1 MTNNISNINNTAH
14 NKNLDKTTF
23 DEQPAYET
31 RVSQAKKIL
40 QSFAPND
47 IKVDTNTKFISLIE
61 SVRALSPEL
70 QCKVLDGLNYA
81 KNTLHNINQNSAIA
95 TKSSCQSTES
105 IEKTIT
111 FNILD
116 MLDNLTMRQQNIME
130 AFLRVFTS
138 MYNASA
144 KADASMSIVFEQ
156 LVHLQSSETKN
167 ASWANF
173 AGALAGS
180 AINATGAV
188 FMAGAELAK
197 PAGKIDDIAE
207 NQEQNT
213 DKPDSQTRIKSKE
226 DMANAKARLAEI
238 ENQQKDL
245 SNNKNIEDNDKQEQ
259 SSKLQKEKESI
270 TNKIK
275 DKEKINS
282 HNLRYGITS
291 SISHTNNLFQS
302 IANPQRCPQINLIDR
317 EGMRVLYEKQDTAG
331 SELLPQ
337 AKDPE
342 TTAQWIERCLAGS
355 EPIPESLKIQMA
367 CCLVAT
373 GEAATISDGLARVNQ
388 AF

>member
-197 PAGKIDDIAE
+197 PAGKIDDIEE

-302 IANPQRCPQINLIDR
+302 IANLSQYGGTVAAEHTRAEKDLAEQAKNVMHSVMSSYLDQINRDVQGRDQALNLLQQIIQTIIDTDSAIVQGIR
-317 EGMRVLYEKQDTAG
+317 
-331 SELLPQ
+331 S
-337 AKDPE
+337 
-342 TTAQWIERCLAGS
+342 
-355 EPIPESLKIQMA
+355 
-367 CCLVAT
+367 
-373 GEAATISDGLARVNQ
+373 
-388 AF
+388 

>member
-23 DEQPAYET
+23 DEQPGYET

-81 KNTLHNINQNSAIA
+81 KNTLHNINQNSAVA

-144 KADASMSIVFEQ
+144 MADASMSIVFEQ
-156 LVHLQSSETKN
+156 LVQLQSDETKN
-167 ASWANF
+167 ASWANLT
-173 AGALAGS
+173 GALAGS

-207 NQEQNT
+207 NQEQNAE
-213 DKPDSQTRIKSKE
+213 KPEDQTRIRSKE

-259 SSKLQKEKESI
+259 SSKLQKESI

-302 IANPQRCPQINLIDR
+302 IANLSQYGGTVAAEHTRAEKDLAEQAKNVMHSVMSSYLDQINRDVQGRDQALNLLQQIIQTIIDTDSAIVQGIR
-317 EGMRVLYEKQDTAG
+317 
-331 SELLPQ
+331 S
-337 AKDPE
+337 
-342 TTAQWIERCLAGS
+342 
-355 EPIPESLKIQMA
+355 
-367 CCLVAT
+367 
-373 GEAATISDGLARVNQ
+373 
-388 AF
+388 

>member
-275 DKEKINS
+275 DKESINR
-282 HNLRYGITS
+282 HNLSYGITI

-302 IANPQRCPQINLIDR
+302 IANLSQYGGTVAAEHTRAEKDLAEQAKNVMHSVMSSYLDQINRDVQGRDQALNLLQQIIQTIIDTDSAIVQGIR
-317 EGMRVLYEKQDTAG
+317 
-331 SELLPQ
+331 S
-337 AKDPE
+337 
-342 TTAQWIERCLAGS
+342 
-355 EPIPESLKIQMA
+355 
-367 CCLVAT
+367 
-373 GEAATISDGLARVNQ
+373 
-388 AF
+388 

>member
-302 IANPQRCPQINLIDR
+302 IANLSQYGVTVAAEHTRAEKDLAEQAKNVMHSVMSSYLDQINRDVQGRDQALNLLQQIIQTIIDTDSAIVQGIR
-317 EGMRVLYEKQDTAG
+317 
-331 SELLPQ
+331 S
-337 AKDPE
+337 
-342 TTAQWIERCLAGS
+342 
-355 EPIPESLKIQMA
+355 
-367 CCLVAT
+367 
-373 GEAATISDGLARVNQ
+373 
-388 AF
+388 

>member
-61 SVRALSPEL
+61 SARALSPEL

-302 IANPQRCPQINLIDR
+302 IANLSQYGGTVAAEHTRAEKDLAEQAKNVMHSVMSSYLDQINRDVQGRDQALNLLQQIIQTIIDTDSAIVQGIR
-317 EGMRVLYEKQDTAG
+317 
-331 SELLPQ
+331 S
-337 AKDPE
+337 
-342 TTAQWIERCLAGS
+342 
-355 EPIPESLKIQMA
+355 
-367 CCLVAT
+367 
-373 GEAATISDGLARVNQ
+373 
-388 AF
+388 

>member
-226 DMANAKARLAEI
+226 DMANAKTRLAEI

-302 IANPQRCPQINLIDR
+302 IANLSQYGGTVAAEHTRAEKDLAEQAKNVMHSVMSSYLDQINRDVQGRDQALNLLQQIIQTIIDTDSAIVQGIR
-317 EGMRVLYEKQDTAG
+317 
-331 SELLPQ
+331 S
-337 AKDPE
+337 
-342 TTAQWIERCLAGS
+342 
-355 EPIPESLKIQMA
+355 
-367 CCLVAT
+367 
-373 GEAATISDGLARVNQ
+373 
-388 AF
+388 

>member
-23 DEQPAYET
+23 DEQPGYET

-40 QSFAPND
+40 QSFSSND

-81 KNTLHNINQNSAIA
+81 KNTLHNINQNSAVA

-156 LVHLQSSETKN
+156 LVKLQSDETKN
-167 ASWANF
+167 ASWANLT
-173 AGALAGS
+173 GALVGS

-213 DKPDSQTRIKSKE
+213 DKPDDQTRIRSKE
-226 DMANAKARLAEI
+226 DMANAKTRLAKI
-238 ENQQKDL
+238 EEQQKEL
-245 SNNKNIEDNDKQEQ
+245 SKNQDIEDNDKQEQ

-282 HNLRYGITS
+282 HNLKYGITS

-302 IANPQRCPQINLIDR
+302 IANLSQYGGTVAAEHTRAEKDLAEQAKNVMHSVMSSYLDQINRDVQGRDQALNLLQQIIQTIIDTDSAIVQGIR
-317 EGMRVLYEKQDTAG
+317 
-331 SELLPQ
+331 S
-337 AKDPE
+337 
-342 TTAQWIERCLAGS
+342 
-355 EPIPESLKIQMA
+355 
-367 CCLVAT
+367 
-373 GEAATISDGLARVNQ
+373 
-388 AF
+388 

>member
-70 QCKVLDGLNYA
+70 QCKVLDGLNCA

-302 IANPQRCPQINLIDR
+302 IANLSQYGGTVAAEHTRAEKDLAEQAKNVMHSVMSSYLDQINRDVQGRDQALNLLQQIIQTIIDTDSAIVQGIR
-317 EGMRVLYEKQDTAG
+317 
-331 SELLPQ
+331 S
-337 AKDPE
+337 
-342 TTAQWIERCLAGS
+342 
-355 EPIPESLKIQMA
+355 
-367 CCLVAT
+367 
-373 GEAATISDGLARVNQ
+373 
-388 AF
+388 

>member
-302 IANPQRCPQINLIDR
+302 IANLSQYGGTVAAEHTRAEKDLAEQAKNVMHSVMSSYLDQINRDVQGRDQELNLLQQIIQTIIDTDSAIVQGIR
-317 EGMRVLYEKQDTAG
+317 
-331 SELLPQ
+331 S
-337 AKDPE
+337 
-342 TTAQWIERCLAGS
+342 
-355 EPIPESLKIQMA
+355 
-367 CCLVAT
+367 
-373 GEAATISDGLARVNQ
+373 
-388 AF
+388 

>member
-302 IANPQRCPQINLIDR
+302 IANLSQYGGTVAAEHTRAEKDLAEQAKNVMHSVMSSYLDQINRDVQGRDQALNLLQQIIQTIIDTDSAIVQGIR
-317 EGMRVLYEKQDTAG
+317 DRKSV
-331 SELLPQ
+331 
-337 AKDPE
+337 
-342 TTAQWIERCLAGS
+342 
-355 EPIPESLKIQMA
+355 
-367 CCLVAT
+367 V
-373 GEAATISDGLARVNQ
+373 
-388 AF
+388 

>member
-70 QCKVLDGLNYA
+70 QCKVLGGLNYA

-302 IANPQRCPQINLIDR
+302 IANLSQYGGTVAAEHTRAEKDLAEQAKNVMHSVMSSYLDQINRDVQGRDQALNLLQQIIQTIIDTDSAIVQGIR
-317 EGMRVLYEKQDTAG
+317 
-331 SELLPQ
+331 S
-337 AKDPE
+337 
-342 TTAQWIERCLAGS
+342 
-355 EPIPESLKIQMA
+355 
-367 CCLVAT
+367 
-373 GEAATISDGLARVNQ
+373 
-388 AF
+388 

>member
-23 DEQPAYET
+23 DEQPGYET

-40 QSFAPND
+40 QSFSSND

-81 KNTLHNINQNSAIA
+81 KNTLHNINQNSAVA

-156 LVHLQSSETKN
+156 LVKLQSDETKN
-167 ASWANF
+167 ASWANLT
-173 AGALAGS
+173 GAIVGS
-180 AINATGAV
+180 AINITGAV

-207 NQEQNT
+207 NQEQNA
-213 DKPDSQTRIKSKE
+213 DKPDDQTRIRSKE
-226 DMANAKARLAEI
+226 DMANAKTRLAKI
-238 ENQQKDL
+238 EEQQKEL
-245 SNNKNIEDNDKQEQ
+245 SKNQNIEDNDKQEQ

-282 HNLRYGITS
+282 HNLKYGITS

-302 IANPQRCPQINLIDR
+302 IANLSQYGGTVAAEHTRAEKDLAEPAKNVMHSVMSSYLDQINRDVQGRDQALNLLQQIIQTIIDTDSAIVQGIR
-317 EGMRVLYEKQDTAG
+317 
-331 SELLPQ
+331 S
-337 AKDPE
+337 
-342 TTAQWIERCLAGS
+342 
-355 EPIPESLKIQMA
+355 
-367 CCLVAT
+367 
-373 GEAATISDGLARVNQ
+373 
-388 AF
+388 

>member
-23 DEQPAYET
+23 DEQPGYET

-40 QSFAPND
+40 QSFSSND

-81 KNTLHNINQNSAIA
+81 KNTLHNINQNSAVA
-95 TKSSCQSTES
+95 TKSFCQSTES

-156 LVHLQSSETKN
+156 LVKLQSDETKN
-167 ASWANF
+167 ASWANLT
-173 AGALAGS
+173 GAIVGS
-180 AINATGAV
+180 VINVTGAV

-207 NQEQNT
+207 NQEQNA
-213 DKPDSQTRIKSKE
+213 DKPDDQTRIRSKE
-226 DMANAKARLAEI
+226 DMANAKTRLAKI
-238 ENQQKDL
+238 EEQQKEL
-245 SNNKNIEDNDKQEQ
+245 SKNQDIEDNDKQEQ

-270 TNKIK
+270 NNKIK

-282 HNLRYGITS
+282 HNLKYGITS

-302 IANPQRCPQINLIDR
+302 IANLSQYGGTVAAEHTRAEKDLAEQAKNVMHSVMSSYLDQINRDVQGRDQTLNLLQQIIQTIIDTDSAIVQGIR
-317 EGMRVLYEKQDTAG
+317 
-331 SELLPQ
+331 S
-337 AKDPE
+337 
-342 TTAQWIERCLAGS
+342 
-355 EPIPESLKIQMA
+355 
-367 CCLVAT
+367 
-373 GEAATISDGLARVNQ
+373 
-388 AF
+388 

>member
-1 MTNNISNINNTAH
+1 MTNNISNINNTVH

-105 IEKTIT
+105 IEKNIT

-116 MLDNLTMRQQNIME
+116 MLENLTMRQQNIME

-144 KADASMSIVFEQ
+144 MADASMSIVFEQ
-156 LVHLQSSETKN
+156 LVQLQSDETKN
-167 ASWANF
+167 ASWANLT
-173 AGALAGS
+173 GAVAGS
-180 AINATGAV
+180 VINATGAV
-188 FMAGAELAK
+188 LMAGAELAK

-213 DKPDSQTRIKSKE
+213 DKPDDQTRIKSKE
-226 DMANAKARLAEI
+226 DMANAKTKLAKI
-238 ENQQKDL
+238 EEQQKAL
-245 SNNKNIEDNDKQEQ
+245 SKNQDIEDNDKQEQ
-259 SSKLQKEKESI
+259 SSELQKEKESL

-291 SISHTNNLFQS
+291 SITHTNNFIQS
-302 IANPQRCPQINLIDR
+302 LGNISQYGGTVAAEHTRAEKDLAEQAKNVMHSVMSSYLDQINRDVQGRDQALNLLQQIIQTIIDTDSAIVQGIR
-317 EGMRVLYEKQDTAG
+317 
-331 SELLPQ
+331 S
-337 AKDPE
+337 
-342 TTAQWIERCLAGS
+342 
-355 EPIPESLKIQMA
+355 
-367 CCLVAT
+367 
-373 GEAATISDGLARVNQ
+373 
-388 AF
+388 

>member
-23 DEQPAYET
+23 DEQPGYET
-31 RVSQAKKIL
+31 RASQAKKIL
-40 QSFAPND
+40 QSFSSND

-81 KNTLHNINQNSAIA
+81 KNTLHNINQNSAVA
-95 TKSSCQSTES
+95 TKSSCQSIES

-167 ASWANF
+167 ASWANLT
-173 AGALAGS
+173 GAIVGS
-180 AINATGAV
+180 AINVTGAV

-207 NQEQNT
+207 NQEQNAE
-213 DKPDSQTRIKSKE
+213 KPEDQTRIRSKE
-226 DMANAKARLAEI
+226 DMANAKTRLAKI
-238 ENQQKDL
+238 EEQQKEL
-245 SNNKNIEDNDKQEQ
+245 SKNQNIEDNDKQEQ

-282 HNLRYGITS
+282 HNLKYGITS

-302 IANPQRCPQINLIDR
+302 IANLSQYGGTVAAEHTRAEKDLAEQAKNVMHSVMSSYLDQINRDVQGRDQALNLLQQIIQTIIDTDSAIVQGIR
-317 EGMRVLYEKQDTAG
+317 
-331 SELLPQ
+331 S
-337 AKDPE
+337 
-342 TTAQWIERCLAGS
+342 
-355 EPIPESLKIQMA
+355 
-367 CCLVAT
+367 
-373 GEAATISDGLARVNQ
+373 
-388 AF
+388 

>member
-188 FMAGAELAK
+188 FMVGAELAK

-302 IANPQRCPQINLIDR
+302 IANLSQYGGTVAAEHTRAEKDLAEQAKNVMHSVMSSYLDQINRDVQGRDQALNLLQQIIQTIIDTDSAIVQGIR
-317 EGMRVLYEKQDTAG
+317 
-331 SELLPQ
+331 S
-337 AKDPE
+337 
-342 TTAQWIERCLAGS
+342 
-355 EPIPESLKIQMA
+355 
-367 CCLVAT
+367 
-373 GEAATISDGLARVNQ
+373 
-388 AF
+388 

>member
-207 NQEQNT
+207 NQEQNA

-245 SNNKNIEDNDKQEQ
+245 SNNKNIENNDKQEQ

-302 IANPQRCPQINLIDR
+302 IANLSQYGGTVAAEHTRAEKDLAEQAKNVMHSVMSSYLDQINRDVQGRDQALNLLQQIIQTIIDTDSAIVQGIR
-317 EGMRVLYEKQDTAG
+317 
-331 SELLPQ
+331 S
-337 AKDPE
+337 
-342 TTAQWIERCLAGS
+342 
-355 EPIPESLKIQMA
+355 
-367 CCLVAT
+367 
-373 GEAATISDGLARVNQ
+373 
-388 AF
+388 

>member
-144 KADASMSIVFEQ
+144 KAEASMSIVFEQ

-302 IANPQRCPQINLIDR
+302 IANLSQYGGTVAAEHTRAEKDLAEQAKNVMHSVMSSYLDQINRDVQGRDQALNLLQQIIQTIIDTDSAIVQGIR
-317 EGMRVLYEKQDTAG
+317 
-331 SELLPQ
+331 S
-337 AKDPE
+337 
-342 TTAQWIERCLAGS
+342 
-355 EPIPESLKIQMA
+355 
-367 CCLVAT
+367 
-373 GEAATISDGLARVNQ
+373 
-388 AF
+388 

>member
-23 DEQPAYET
+23 DEQPGYET

-40 QSFAPND
+40 QSFSSND

-81 KNTLHNINQNSAIA
+81 KNTLHNINQNPAVA

-167 ASWANF
+167 ASWANLT
-173 AGALAGS
+173 GAIVGS
-180 AINATGAV
+180 AINVTGAV

-207 NQEQNT
+207 NQEQNAE
-213 DKPDSQTRIKSKE
+213 KPEDQTRIRSKE
-226 DMANAKARLAEI
+226 DMANAKTRLAKI
-238 ENQQKDL
+238 EEQQKEL
-245 SNNKNIEDNDKQEQ
+245 SKNQNIEDNDKQEQ

-282 HNLRYGITS
+282 HNLKYGITS

-302 IANPQRCPQINLIDR
+302 IANLSQYGGTVAAEHTRAEKDLAEQAKNVMHSVMSSYLDQINRDVQGRDQALNLLQQIIQTIIDTDSAIVQGIR
-317 EGMRVLYEKQDTAG
+317 
-331 SELLPQ
+331 S
-337 AKDPE
+337 
-342 TTAQWIERCLAGS
+342 
-355 EPIPESLKIQMA
+355 
-367 CCLVAT
+367 
-373 GEAATISDGLARVNQ
+373 
-388 AF
+388 

>member
-213 DKPDSQTRIKSKE
+213 DKPNSQTRIKSKE

-302 IANPQRCPQINLIDR
+302 IANLSQYGGTVAAEHTRAEKDLAEQAKNVMHSVMSSYLDQINRDVQGRDQALNLLQQIIQTIIDTDSAIVQGIR
-317 EGMRVLYEKQDTAG
+317 
-331 SELLPQ
+331 S
-337 AKDPE
+337 
-342 TTAQWIERCLAGS
+342 
-355 EPIPESLKIQMA
+355 
-367 CCLVAT
+367 
-373 GEAATISDGLARVNQ
+373 
-388 AF
+388 

>member
-302 IANPQRCPQINLIDR
+302 IANLSQYGETVAAEHTRAEKDLAEQAKNVMHSVMSSYLDQINRDVQGRDQALNLLQQIIQTIIDTDSAIVQGIR
-317 EGMRVLYEKQDTAG
+317 
-331 SELLPQ
+331 S
-337 AKDPE
+337 
-342 TTAQWIERCLAGS
+342 
-355 EPIPESLKIQMA
+355 
-367 CCLVAT
+367 
-373 GEAATISDGLARVNQ
+373 
-388 AF
+388 

>member
-1 MTNNISNINNTAH
+1 MTDNISNINNTAH

-302 IANPQRCPQINLIDR
+302 IANLSQYGGTVAAEHTRAEKDLAEQAKNVMHSVMSSYLDQINRDVQGRDQALNLLQQIIQTIIDTDSAIVQGIR
-317 EGMRVLYEKQDTAG
+317 
-331 SELLPQ
+331 S
-337 AKDPE
+337 
-342 TTAQWIERCLAGS
+342 
-355 EPIPESLKIQMA
+355 
-367 CCLVAT
+367 
-373 GEAATISDGLARVNQ
+373 
-388 AF
+388 

>member
-245 SNNKNIEDNDKQEQ
+245 SNNKNIEENDKQEQ

-302 IANPQRCPQINLIDR
+302 IANLSQYGGTVAAEHTRAEKDLAEQAKNVMHSVMSSYLDQINRDVQGRDQALNLLQQIIQTIIDTDSAIVQGIR
-317 EGMRVLYEKQDTAG
+317 
-331 SELLPQ
+331 S
-337 AKDPE
+337 
-342 TTAQWIERCLAGS
+342 
-355 EPIPESLKIQMA
+355 
-367 CCLVAT
+367 
-373 GEAATISDGLARVNQ
+373 
-388 AF
+388 

>member
-1 MTNNISNINNTAH
+1 MTNNISNINNTVH

-40 QSFAPND
+40 QNFAPND

-61 SVRALSPEL
+61 SVRVLSPEL

-167 ASWANF
+167 ASWANLT
-173 AGALAGS
+173 GALAGS
-180 AINATGAV
+180 VINATGAV

-213 DKPDSQTRIKSKE
+213 DKSDSPTRIKSKE
-226 DMANAKARLAEI
+226 DMANAKARLAKI

-291 SISHTNNLFQS
+291 SITHTNNFIQS
-302 IANPQRCPQINLIDR
+302 LGNLSQYGGTVAAEHTRAEKDLAEQAKNVMHSVMSSYLDQINRDVQGRDQALNLLQQIIQTIIDTDSAIVQGIR
-317 EGMRVLYEKQDTAG
+317 
-331 SELLPQ
+331 S
-337 AKDPE
+337 
-342 TTAQWIERCLAGS
+342 
-355 EPIPESLKIQMA
+355 
-367 CCLVAT
+367 
-373 GEAATISDGLARVNQ
+373 
-388 AF
+388 

>member
-23 DEQPAYET
+23 DEQPGYET

-40 QSFAPND
+40 QSFSSND

-81 KNTLHNINQNSAIA
+81 KNTLHNINQNSAVA

-156 LVHLQSSETKN
+156 LVKLQSDETKN
-167 ASWANF
+167 ASWANLT
-173 AGALAGS
+173 GAIVGS
-180 AINATGAV
+180 VINVTGAV

-207 NQEQNT
+207 NQEQNA
-213 DKPDSQTRIKSKE
+213 DKPEDQTRIRSKE
-226 DMANAKARLAEI
+226 DMANAKTRLAKI
-238 ENQQKDL
+238 EEQQKEL
-245 SNNKNIEDNDKQEQ
+245 SKNQDIEDNDKQEQ
-259 SSKLQKEKESI
+259 SSKLQKEKEII

-282 HNLRYGITS
+282 HNLKYGITS

-302 IANPQRCPQINLIDR
+302 IANLSQYGGTVAAEHTRAEKDLAEQAKNVMHSVMSSYLDQINRDVQGRDQALNLLQQIIQTIIDTDSAIVQGIR
-317 EGMRVLYEKQDTAG
+317 
-331 SELLPQ
+331 S
-337 AKDPE
+337 
-342 TTAQWIERCLAGS
+342 
-355 EPIPESLKIQMA
+355 
-367 CCLVAT
+367 
-373 GEAATISDGLARVNQ
+373 
-388 AF
+388 

>member
-14 NKNLDKTTF
+14 NKKLDKTTF

-302 IANPQRCPQINLIDR
+302 IANLSQYGGTVAAEHTRAEKDLAEQAKNVMHSVMSSYLDQINRDVQGRDQALNLLQQIIQTIIDTDSAIVQGIR
-317 EGMRVLYEKQDTAG
+317 
-331 SELLPQ
+331 S
-337 AKDPE
+337 
-342 TTAQWIERCLAGS
+342 
-355 EPIPESLKIQMA
+355 
-367 CCLVAT
+367 
-373 GEAATISDGLARVNQ
+373 
-388 AF
+388 

>member
-275 DKEKINS
+275 NKEKINS

-302 IANPQRCPQINLIDR
+302 IANLSQYGGTVAAEHTRAEKDLAEQAKNVMHSVMSSYLDQINRDVQGRDQALNLLQQIIQTIIDTDSAIVQGIR
-317 EGMRVLYEKQDTAG
+317 
-331 SELLPQ
+331 S
-337 AKDPE
+337 
-342 TTAQWIERCLAGS
+342 
-355 EPIPESLKIQMA
+355 
-367 CCLVAT
+367 
-373 GEAATISDGLARVNQ
+373 
-388 AF
+388 

>member
-47 IKVDTNTKFISLIE
+47 IKVDINTKFISLIE

-226 DMANAKARLAEI
+226 DMANAKARLSEI

-302 IANPQRCPQINLIDR
+302 IANLSQYGGTVAAEHTRAEKDLAEQAKNVMHSVMSSYLDQINRDVQGRDQALNLLQQIIQTIIDTDSAIVQGIR
-317 EGMRVLYEKQDTAG
+317 
-331 SELLPQ
+331 S
-337 AKDPE
+337 
-342 TTAQWIERCLAGS
+342 
-355 EPIPESLKIQMA
+355 
-367 CCLVAT
+367 
-373 GEAATISDGLARVNQ
+373 
-388 AF
+388 

>member
-302 IANPQRCPQINLIDR
+302 IANLSQYGGTVAAEHTRAEKDLAEQAKNVMHSVMSSYLDQINRDVQGRDQALNLLQKIIQTIIDTDSAIVQGIR
-317 EGMRVLYEKQDTAG
+317 
-331 SELLPQ
+331 S
-337 AKDPE
+337 
-342 TTAQWIERCLAGS
+342 
-355 EPIPESLKIQMA
+355 
-367 CCLVAT
+367 
-373 GEAATISDGLARVNQ
+373 
-388 AF
+388 

>member
-95 TKSSCQSTES
+95 TKSSCQSNES

-302 IANPQRCPQINLIDR
+302 IANLSQYGGTVAAEHTRAEKDLAEQAKNVMHSVMSSYLDQINRDVQGRDQALNLLQQIIQTIIDTDSAIVQGIR
-317 EGMRVLYEKQDTAG
+317 
-331 SELLPQ
+331 S
-337 AKDPE
+337 
-342 TTAQWIERCLAGS
+342 
-355 EPIPESLKIQMA
+355 
-367 CCLVAT
+367 
-373 GEAATISDGLARVNQ
+373 
-388 AF
+388 

>member
-180 AINATGAV
+180 AINASGAV

-259 SSKLQKEKESI
+259 SSKLHKEKESI

-302 IANPQRCPQINLIDR
+302 IANLSQYGGTVAAEHTRAEKDLAEQAKNVMHSVMSSYLDQINRDVQGRDQALNLLQQIIQTIIDTDSAIVQGIR
-317 EGMRVLYEKQDTAG
+317 
-331 SELLPQ
+331 S
-337 AKDPE
+337 
-342 TTAQWIERCLAGS
+342 
-355 EPIPESLKIQMA
+355 
-367 CCLVAT
+367 
-373 GEAATISDGLARVNQ
+373 
-388 AF
+388 

>member
-61 SVRALSPEL
+61 SVHALSPEL

-302 IANPQRCPQINLIDR
+302 IANLSQYGGTVAAEHTRAEKDLAEQAKNVMHSVMSSYLDQINRDVQGRDQALNLLQQIIQTIIDTDSAIVQGIR
-317 EGMRVLYEKQDTAG
+317 
-331 SELLPQ
+331 S
-337 AKDPE
+337 
-342 TTAQWIERCLAGS
+342 
-355 EPIPESLKIQMA
+355 
-367 CCLVAT
+367 
-373 GEAATISDGLARVNQ
+373 
-388 AF
+388 

>member
-226 DMANAKARLAEI
+226 DMTNAKARLAEI

-302 IANPQRCPQINLIDR
+302 IANLSQYGGTVAAEHTRAEKDLAEQAKNVMHSVMSSYLDQINRDVQGRDQALNLLQQIIQTIIDTDSAIVQGIR
-317 EGMRVLYEKQDTAG
+317 
-331 SELLPQ
+331 S
-337 AKDPE
+337 
-342 TTAQWIERCLAGS
+342 
-355 EPIPESLKIQMA
+355 
-367 CCLVAT
+367 
-373 GEAATISDGLARVNQ
+373 
-388 AF
+388 

>member
-259 SSKLQKEKESI
+259 SGKLQKEKESI

-302 IANPQRCPQINLIDR
+302 IANLSQYGGTVAAEHTRAEKDLAEQAKNVMHSVMSSYLDQINRDVQGRDQALNLLQQIIQTIIDTDSAIVQGIR
-317 EGMRVLYEKQDTAG
+317 
-331 SELLPQ
+331 S
-337 AKDPE
+337 
-342 TTAQWIERCLAGS
+342 
-355 EPIPESLKIQMA
+355 
-367 CCLVAT
+367 
-373 GEAATISDGLARVNQ
+373 
-388 AF
+388 

>member
-302 IANPQRCPQINLIDR
+302 IANLSQYGGTVAAEHTRAEKDLAEQAKNVMHSVMSSYLDQINRDVQGRDQALNLLQQIIQTIIDTDSAIVQSIR
-317 EGMRVLYEKQDTAG
+317 
-331 SELLPQ
+331 S
-337 AKDPE
+337 
-342 TTAQWIERCLAGS
+342 
-355 EPIPESLKIQMA
+355 
-367 CCLVAT
+367 
-373 GEAATISDGLARVNQ
+373 
-388 AF
+388 

>member
-23 DEQPAYET
+23 DEQPGYET

-81 KNTLHNINQNSAIA
+81 KNTLHNINQNSAVTI
-95 TKSSCQSTES
+95 KSYCQSIES

-156 LVHLQSSETKN
+156 LVQLQSSETKN
-167 ASWANF
+167 ASWANLT
-173 AGALAGS
+173 GAIVGS

-188 FMAGAELAK
+188 VMAGAEIAK

-213 DKPDSQTRIKSKE
+213 DKPDDQPRLKSKE
-226 DMANAKARLAEI
+226 DLANAKTRLAEI
-238 ENQQKDL
+238 ETQQKEL
-245 SNNKNIEDNDKQEQ
+245 STNQNIEDNDKQEQ

-282 HNLRYGITS
+282 HNRRYSISS

-302 IANPQRCPQINLIDR
+302 IGNLSQYGGTVASEHTRAEKDLAEQAKNVMHSVMSSYLDQINRDVQGRDQALNLLQQIIQTIIDTDSAIVQGIR
-317 EGMRVLYEKQDTAG
+317 
-331 SELLPQ
+331 S
-337 AKDPE
+337 
-342 TTAQWIERCLAGS
+342 
-355 EPIPESLKIQMA
+355 
-367 CCLVAT
+367 
-373 GEAATISDGLARVNQ
+373 
-388 AF
+388 

>member
-238 ENQQKDL
+238 ENQQKYL

-302 IANPQRCPQINLIDR
+302 IANLSQYGGTVAAEHTRAEKDLAEQAKNVMHSVMSSYLDQINRDVQGRDQALNLLQQIIQTIIDTDSAIVQGIR
-317 EGMRVLYEKQDTAG
+317 
-331 SELLPQ
+331 S
-337 AKDPE
+337 
-342 TTAQWIERCLAGS
+342 
-355 EPIPESLKIQMA
+355 
-367 CCLVAT
+367 
-373 GEAATISDGLARVNQ
+373 
-388 AF
+388 

>member
-23 DEQPAYET
+23 DEQPGYET

-40 QSFAPND
+40 QSFSSND

-81 KNTLHNINQNSAIA
+81 KNTLHNINQNSAVA
-95 TKSSCQSTES
+95 TKSFCQSTES

-156 LVHLQSSETKN
+156 LVKLQSDETKN
-167 ASWANF
+167 ASWANLT
-173 AGALAGS
+173 GAIVGS
-180 AINATGAV
+180 AINVTGAV

-207 NQEQNT
+207 NQEQNA
-213 DKPDSQTRIKSKE
+213 DKPDDQTRIRSKE
-226 DMANAKARLAEI
+226 DMANAKTRLAKI
-238 ENQQKDL
+238 EEQQKEL
-245 SNNKNIEDNDKQEQ
+245 SKNQDIEDNEDNEDNDKQEQ

-282 HNLRYGITS
+282 HNLKYGITS

-302 IANPQRCPQINLIDR
+302 IANLSQYGGTVAAEHTRAEKDLAEQAKNVMHSVMSSYLDQINRDVQGRDQALNLLQQIIQTIIDTDSAIVQGIR
-317 EGMRVLYEKQDTAG
+317 
-331 SELLPQ
+331 S
-337 AKDPE
+337 
-342 TTAQWIERCLAGS
+342 
-355 EPIPESLKIQMA
+355 
-367 CCLVAT
+367 
-373 GEAATISDGLARVNQ
+373 
-388 AF
+388 